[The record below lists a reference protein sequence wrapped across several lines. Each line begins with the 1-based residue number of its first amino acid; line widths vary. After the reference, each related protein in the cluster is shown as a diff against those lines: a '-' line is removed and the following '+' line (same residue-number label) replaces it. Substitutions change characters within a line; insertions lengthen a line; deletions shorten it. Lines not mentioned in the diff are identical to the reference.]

1 MDFALVGT
9 FGSIPGKDGVLLS
22 MDSPR
27 PGKLPK
33 LSELTL
39 FLSIL
44 M

>member
-9 FGSIPGKDGVLLS
+9 VGSIPGKDGVLS
-22 MDSPR
+22 SADSPR

-39 FLSIL
+39 FLSVL